1 MASARQ
7 RREGPVGDPAF
18 REDTQ
23 LTHEPI
29 REEERG
35 RAADGTPGGGPDLR
49 NPQTWLWP
57 GVAVVIV
64 GLGVVAGA
72 TAGWAYMIPF
82 VVLGALIAV
91 FFGSHGAITRWRRSD
106 SIPHFDFGERA
117 EEPEQEPVGADSSHQ
132 PHADPRRGPG
142 RR

>member
-18 REDTQ
+18 RDDAQ

-35 RAADGTPGGGPDLR
+35 RSANGASGPGPDLR
-49 NPQTWLWP
+49 SPQTWVWP

-64 GLGVVAGA
+64 GLGLVAGA
-72 TAGWAYMIPF
+72 TAGWAYTIPF
-82 VVLGALIAV
+82 AVFGALIAV
-91 FFGSHGAITRWRRSD
+91 FFGSHGAVTRWRRSD
-106 SIPHFDFGERA
+106 SIPNFDFGERA
-117 EEPEQEPVGADSSHQ
+117 EKPAHEPADADSSHH
-132 PHADPRRGPG
+132 PHADLRRGPG